1 MENKKESLIEE
12 NSNQTGERSDSF
24 IRRTTFIPTPESEN
38 DQDIKLLKEMGFDEG
53 MVKKVYLVLRP
64 RNLSEAIEMMSEQ
77 NGMYQHDFIE
87 SRASS
92 NMEQCYICKKERR
105 FHRDYDRKIRVRA
118 LLPLLWRLLHIQTG
132 RLATFRARPR
142 GGTCA
147 TLAHIRAR
155 ILLRTPI
162 HTSEW

>member
-105 FHRDYDRKIRVRA
+105 FHRDYDRNRDSY
-118 LLPLLWRLLHIQTG
+118 LN
-132 RLATFRARPR
+132 
-142 GGTCA
+142 
-147 TLAHIRAR
+147 
-155 ILLRTPI
+155 ILNI
-162 HTSEW
+162 